1 MSESSSK
8 RRPREAG
15 RQLTQEKRRRRF
27 LTRRAQAERYTK
39 SVRTIERWGRDPKMG
54 MPPEYDFNGLPHRE
68 EGELEAWDRAVR
80 LKALMT
86 ASGPLQ
92 PDVMTVSRRPGPPV
106 VQIRGARPK
115 KEDPEHV
122 NSEFGSRSASKA

>member
-8 RRPREAG
+8 RRRREAR

-54 MPPEYDFNGLPHRE
+54 MPREYDFNGLPHRE
-68 EGELEAWDRAVR
+68 EGELEAWERSRV
-80 LKALMT
+80 AL
-86 ASGPLQ
+86 
-92 PDVMTVSRRPGPPV
+92 
-106 VQIRGARPK
+106 
-115 KEDPEHV
+115 
-122 NSEFGSRSASKA
+122 SA